1 MGKSSLHWAAD
12 INNKILADLLIQKGA
27 FVNAKDNVN
36 IYIYIYIYYYNTL
49 LNLFICT
56 YIFIERQNSS
66 S

>member
-36 IYIYIYIYYYNTL
+36 IY
-49 LNLFICT
+49 
-56 YIFIERQNSS
+56 
-66 S
+66 